1 MLLAVNQL
9 YKEYE
14 DSEILKNVHLQLQ
27 KGEFVAIMGQSGC
40 GKSTLLYCVSG
51 MDRPTKG
58 EIIFGEKK
66 LTEVS
71 ERDLETFRLS

>member
-66 LTEVS
+66 LTELS
-71 ERDLETFRLS
+71 EREL